1 MPRNPRQLEWQA
13 TVVKKLIGHAQISP
27 SRRFD
32 EAFNQIIKACESTMN
47 DAAIMKKQYQDLFA
61 AHEKEKQKRRKSKK
75 KINHEGGITREEAQ
89 ELMKSRD
96 EAIQPSINEAA
107 QSTLQP
113 RKRVPKCS
121 NCGTVSHNIRKCP
134 NLTIN

>member
-1 MPRNPRQLEWQA
+1 
-13 TVVKKLIGHAQISP
+13 
-27 SRRFD
+27 
-32 EAFNQIIKACESTMN
+32 MN

-107 QSTLQP
+107 QP
-113 RKRVPKCS
+113 RKRTPKCS
-121 NCGTVSHNIRKCP
+121 NCGTVGHNIRKCP